1 VPIALPISPLN
12 WNQARR
18 LFRRERAQ
26 RDGSLR
32 SVADNAT
39 GAWPIGGVR
48 AASLCVASGKGGV
61 GKSVLAASI
70 SAYCA
75 MRGRTLLIDADL
87 GMGNAHILQGVQPE
101 ASLVDFIERGHTIGD
116 IRTPCNDGLDLLA
129 GGSGIPHMAGLR
141 REDRARL
148 SEQLAELEVSY
159 KFLVLDSAAGI
170 SSQTMA
176 FAAAADRLLLVLTP
190 DVTSMTDAYGFLKV
204 HNQVRPAG
212 EALFVVNRAID
223 EEQAYHT
230 ADRFREVSERF
241 LGVQPRWLGFLPED
255 PEVGSSVNRRKPL
268 LIDNPGSPAGR
279 ALTGIGAQL
288 FSELECLC
296 PRGLGRS
303 LSAVGGG
310 EPLPSRISDPGHV

>member
-1 VPIALPISPLN
+1 MV
-12 WNQARR
+12 
-18 LFRRERAQ
+18 
-26 RDGSLR
+26 
-32 SVADNAT
+32 
-39 GAWPIGGVR
+39 GGVR

-61 GKSVLAASI
+61 GKSVISASI

-75 MRGRTLLIDADL
+75 TRGRTLAIDADL
-87 GMGNAHILQGVQPE
+87 GMGNAHILHGVKPA
-101 ASLVDFIERGHTIGD
+101 ASLVDFIERGYTIGD
-116 IRTPCNDGLDLLA
+116 IRTSCRDGLDLLA
-129 GGSGIPHMAGLR
+129 GGSGIPHMAGLQ

-148 SEQLAELEVSY
+148 SEQLAELEVAY
-159 KFLVLDSAAGI
+159 KFLILDSAAGI
-170 SSQTMA
+170 SNQTMS

-212 EALFVVNRAID
+212 EALFVVNRAVD
-223 EEQAYHT
+223 EQQAYST

-255 PEVGSSVNRRKPL
+255 PAVGASVNRRKPL
-268 LIDNPGSPAGR
+268 LLDDPSTPAAR
-279 ALTGIGAQL
+279 SLSGIAAQL
-288 FSELECLC
+288 FSELECLN

-310 EPLPSRISDPGHV
+310 EALPPRSSDTRHT